1 MHSDK
6 PIIFSTF
13 WTGCLSTAI
22 AQHIDM
28 SSTKRRKVDA
38 DVPSGIQL
46 EAEQVSSTSSRE
58 SEGQDAEPQGQDVAV
73 KSFKDL
79 VHNLYFDQMCICDL
93 TTP

>member
-1 MHSDK
+1 
-6 PIIFSTF
+6 
-13 WTGCLSTAI
+13 
-22 AQHIDM
+22 M